1 MQIEPLAFLIVC
13 LASFRITRFLVRDSL
28 MGFAPESGSRLSVR
42 VDRFGYHDDGTG
54 RSWWREYAADLI
66 TCVWCLGAYVSLGT
80 TCAWLQVWPQ
90 DLGIEGWVVAWA
102 VAGAQGY
109 LNTRLNT

>member
-1 MQIEPLAFLIVC
+1 VIEPLAFVILC

-28 MGFAPESGSRLSVR
+28 MGFGPESGSRLSVR
-42 VDRFGYHDDGTG
+42 VDKFCYNDDGTG
-54 RSWWREYAADLI
+54 RSWWREYAGDLV
-66 TCVWCLGAYVSLGT
+66 TCTWCLGSWVTLAVVCAYLRT
-80 TCAWLQVWPQ
+80 WPQ
-90 DLGIEGWVVAWA
+90 DLGVEGWAIAWA